1 MYSEKFLSQV
11 ISWRR
16 DIHSHPELSQNEH
29 RTSELAA
36 GILESLGIDVTR
48 NVGGLG
54 VVGILRGGTSP
65 LTPLIDKRGE
75 QQVPPVKG
83 GFRGVS
89 HEGKRTKTIALRA
102 DMDALPLNEETGLEY
117 ASQVNGVM
125 HACGHDTHTA
135 MLLGAACA
143 LSEMR
148 EKLNGNVKF
157 IFQPAEELN
166 PTGGAPGMIKDGA
179 LEDPHVD
186 ALLALHVWP
195 LYETGKLIMKS
206 GPQMG
211 ASDRLFISVHGKTAH
226 GSAPE
231 QGVDAIMIA
240 AQVINGLQ
248 SIVSRSVSPLDSAV
262 VTIGKITGGYRY
274 NVIPDLVE
282 LEGTVRT
289 LRANTQTLM
298 PELITRIAKGIADS
312 LGGSCEVKYVKGY
325 PPLVNDSGLVK
336 VASDSVTKL
345 FGEDA
350 LIIPEQPELSAE
362 DFAFFAR
369 ERPALMAWLGCR
381 PANIDAKDFAKLH
394 NTKFAPDESCF
405 SYGIDFFV
413 QTVIDYLNA

>member
-1 MYSEKFLSQV
+1 MYSEKFLNQV
-11 ISWRR
+11 ITWRR
-16 DIHSHPELSQNEH
+16 DIHSHPELSQHEE

-36 GILESLGIDVTR
+36 GLLESLGLGVSR

-54 VVGILRGGTSP
+54 VVGLLRCKNAS
-65 LTPLIDKRGE
+65 
-75 QQVPPVKG
+75 
-83 GFRGVS
+83 
-89 HEGKRTKTIALRA
+89 KTIALRA
-102 DMDALPLNEETGLEY
+102 DMDALPLDEATGLEY
-117 ASQVNGVM
+117 ASQTPGVM

-135 MLLGAACA
+135 MLMGAACA
-143 LSEMR
+143 LSELR
-148 EKLNGNVKF
+148 ESLKGNVKF

-179 LEDPHVD
+179 LENPHVD
-186 ALLALHVWP
+186 AMLALHVWP
-195 LYETGKLIMKS
+195 LYETGKLIMKP

-211 ASDRLFISVHGKTAH
+211 ASDRLFIRVHGKTAH
-226 GSAPE
+226 GSAPD

-262 VTIGKITGGYRY
+262 ITIGVIKGGYRY

-289 LRANTQTLM
+289 LRESTQSLM
-298 PELITRIAKGIADS
+298 PELITRTAAGIAES

-325 PPLVNDSGLVK
+325 PPLINDSELVK
-336 VASDSVTKL
+336 LASKSVCRL

-350 LIIPEQPELSAE
+350 LIIPEQPELGAE

-369 ERPALMAWLGCR
+369 QRPALMAWLGCR
-381 PANIDAKDFAKLH
+381 PPEIDAKDFAKLH
-394 NTKFAPDESCF
+394 NTAFAPDENCL
-405 SYGIDFFV
+405 SYGIDFLV
-413 QTVIDYLNA
+413 QTVIDYLSA

>member
-1 MYSEKFLSQV
+1 MYSEKFLNQV
-11 ISWRR
+11 ITWRR
-16 DIHSHPELSQNEH
+16 DIHSHPELSQHEE

-36 GILESLGIDVTR
+36 GLLESLGLEVSR

-54 VVGILRGGTSP
+54 VVGLLRCKNAS
-65 LTPLIDKRGE
+65 
-75 QQVPPVKG
+75 
-83 GFRGVS
+83 
-89 HEGKRTKTIALRA
+89 KTIALRA
-102 DMDALPLNEETGLEY
+102 DMDALPLDEATGLEY
-117 ASQVNGVM
+117 ASQTPGVM

-135 MLLGAACA
+135 MLMGAACA
-143 LSEMR
+143 LSELR
-148 EKLNGNVKF
+148 ESLKGNVKF

-179 LEDPHVD
+179 LENPHVD
-186 ALLALHVWP
+186 AMLALHVWP
-195 LYETGKLIMKS
+195 LYETGKLIMKP

-211 ASDRLFISVHGKTAH
+211 ASDRLFIRVHGKTAH
-226 GSAPE
+226 GSAPD

-262 VTIGKITGGYRY
+262 ITIGVIKGGYRY

-289 LRANTQTLM
+289 LRESTQSLM
-298 PELITRIAKGIADS
+298 PELITRTAAGIAES

-325 PPLVNDSGLVK
+325 PPLINDSELVK
-336 VASDSVTKL
+336 LASKSVCRL

-350 LIIPEQPELSAE
+350 LIIPEQPELGAE

-369 ERPALMAWLGCR
+369 QRPALMAWLGCR
-381 PANIDAKDFAKLH
+381 PPEIDAKDFAKLH
-394 NTKFAPDESCF
+394 NTAFAPDENCL
-405 SYGIDFFV
+405 SYGIDFLV
-413 QTVIDYLNA
+413 QTVIDYLSA

>member
-16 DIHSHPELSQNEH
+16 DIHSHPELSQHEQ

-36 GILESLGIDVTR
+36 SVLESLGLEVKRNIGGFGVT
-48 NVGGLG
+48 GL
-54 VVGILRGGTSP
+54 LRGKNDS
-65 LTPLIDKRGE
+65 
-75 QQVPPVKG
+75 
-83 GFRGVS
+83 
-89 HEGKRTKTIALRA
+89 KTIGLRA

-117 ASQVNGVM
+117 ASQTQGVM

-135 MLLGAACA
+135 MLLGAVCA
-143 LSEMR
+143 LSEIR
-148 EKLNGNVKF
+148 DNLNGNVKF

-166 PTGGAPGMIKDGA
+166 PVGGAPGMIRDGV
-179 LEDPHVD
+179 LENPKVD

-195 LYETGKLIMKS
+195 LYETGKIIMKS

-211 ASDRLFISVHGKTAH
+211 ASDRLFIKIHGKTAH
-226 GSAPE
+226 GSAPD
-231 QGVDAIMIA
+231 QGIDAIMIA
-240 AQVINGLQ
+240 AQVINSLQ

-262 VTIGKITGGYRY
+262 VTIGTIKGGYRY

-289 LRANTQTLM
+289 LREETQSRM
-298 PELITRIAKGIADS
+298 PELITRTAKGVAES

-336 VASDSVTKL
+336 LASDSVIKL
-345 FGEDA
+345 FGHDS
-350 LIIPEQPELSAE
+350 LIIPEHPELGAE

-381 PANIDAKDFAKLH
+381 PANIDVKDFAMLH
-394 NTKFAPDESCF
+394 NTKFAPDENCF
-405 SYGIDFFV
+405 AYGINYFV
-413 QTVIDYLNA
+413 QTVIDYLNIL